1 MSGIF
6 VGGFWSVPPII
17 FSFLNRFSI
26 GKKARGAFNAG
37 NDFSFSFLTFMCVMA
52 HAEKKE
58 VSKCV
63 LHSHTIG
70 AIIGSIM

>member
-6 VGGFWSVPPII
+6 VGGFCSVPPII

-26 GKKARGAFNAG
+26 GKKARGAFNVG
-37 NDFSFSFLTFMCVMA
+37 NYFSFSFLTFMCVMA

-58 VSKCV
+58 VSKCLSSTATQSV
-63 LHSHTIG
+63 LLLVL
-70 AIIGSIM
+70 